1 MHREMLADMG
11 IARSTVQALRRY
23 GHAASHLSEEGLE
36 RLSAPS
42 ILEKAAREHRIIITC
57 DLDFTDLLALGA
69 LAGPS
74 VILLRLHDQT
84 PNSVTP
90 RVPEVLDECNEALTA
105 GAVIMIEET
114 RYRLRHLPIEPS
126 LQ

>member
-1 MHREMLADMG
+1 VRCLADMG
-11 IARSTVQALRRY
+11 IALSTVQALRHH
-23 GHAASHLSEEGLE
+23 GHDASHLSEEGLE
-36 RLSAPS
+36 RLPDSS
-42 ILEKAAREHRIIITC
+42 ILEKASREHRIIITC

-84 PNSVTP
+84 LSSVTP
-90 RVPEVLDECNEALTA
+90 GVLEVLEECSEALIA
-105 GAVIMIEET
+105 GAVITIEET

-126 LQ
+126 PQ